1 MGLINLK
8 KRKKRR
14 DIHVLQ
20 EFLKIRFKVVFF
32 FLKSKNNNLYD
43 MVLEA
48 DVFFLLSG
56 SVLNIKNTDEIRS
69 PAPEYTIENLKKN
82 S

>member
-20 EFLKIRFKVVFF
+20 EFLKISFKVVFF

-69 PAPEYTIENLKKN
+69 PAPKYTIENLKKN